1 MWRHSALMFTGTICS
16 GQTGMSD
23 RSLWLTAQQQLI
35 LMRVCFS
42 GYGFVVYISSTLAG
56 GSQIQ
61 GQPGLHSKTLY
72 LFLKTFTK
80 QNTRVTLESLGL
92 FRKHWDR
99 ETGDAESI
107 FYLKHFLSIYFFCWA
122 VIGMRW
128 RSSAGHSKC
137 AMAREQLVGV
147 VLLWPC
153 GSVDLAAS
161 AFTHWAFSR
170 ALISI
175 FESHNIT

>member
-1 MWRHSALMFTGTICS
+1 MFIVTIFC
-16 GQTGMSD
+16 GQAGMSG

-42 GYGFVVYISSTLAG
+42 GYGFVVYISSTLGG

-99 ETGDAESI
+99 ETDDAEST
-107 FYLKHFLSIYFFCWA
+107 FYLKHFLSIYLFCWA
-122 VIGMRW
+122 VVGMRL
-128 RSSAGHSKC
+128 RSSACHSKC
-137 AMAREQLVGV
+137 VMVREQLVAV
-147 VLLWPC
+147 VLLQPC
-153 GSVDLAAS
+153 GSIDLAAS

-175 FESHNIT
+175 FKNHNIT

>member
-1 MWRHSALMFTGTICS
+1 
-16 GQTGMSD
+16 MSD

-35 LMRVCFS
+35 LMMVCVS

-80 QNTRVTLESLGL
+80 QNTCVTLESLGL

-99 ETGDAESI
+99 ETDGAEST
-107 FYLKHFLSIYFFCWA
+107 FYLKYFLSIYFFFGA
-122 VIGMRW
+122 VVGMRL
-128 RSSAGHSKC
+128 RSSACHSKC
-137 AMAREQLVGV
+137 VMVREQLVGV
-147 VLLWPC
+147 VLLQPC
-153 GSVDLAAS
+153 GSIDLAAS

-170 ALISI
+170 TLN
-175 FESHNIT
+175 FYL